1 MEATYCSF
9 AVWTMPTKMPPS
21 IWAEINVPGSP
32 AHPHPQTHPHTHTRS
47 VNTRPTAIH
56 PHVRTRQRDAQKD
69 GHRRELHR
77 QLKMAPCGT

>member
-32 AHPHPQTHPHTHTRS
+32 AHPHPQTHPHTHTHATSTHVQRRS
-47 VNTRPTAIH
+47 IRTYVHDKGTCKRTATGESCI
-56 PHVRTRQRDAQKD
+56 
-69 GHRRELHR
+69 GS
-77 QLKMAPCGT
+77 